1 MTIARP
7 WAGQSDEMM
16 MLFVHGVTGMDQP
29 HRCTVRVQCGMAPVF
44 LQRAEMSNQVIVIE
58 PIVEVD
64 RAREHNGI
72 LSVTGGNE
80 KHDATA
86 PKYQ

>member
-1 MTIARP
+1 MV
-7 WAGQSDEMM
+7 M
-16 MLFVHGVTGMDQP
+16 
-29 HRCTVRVQCGMAPVF
+29 VRVQCGMVPTF

-72 LSVTGGNE
+72 LSVTGGNK
-80 KHDATA
+80 KHGATA